1 MRFHVFMKTKQ
12 FIKNIA
18 INTLLGLSLG
28 HIVKGDI
35 FPNIS
40 TLTST
45 IFICYPNLQVVDAYN
60 ETHHKHP
67 NINTGFFPNLNVI
80 ESRCLVDS
88 FIEQIFLN
96 IQYDYTLMSAAF
108 ADSQNLNLVD
118 LGGSLNIPNN
128 CFENCEQ
135 LKTVWG
141 QCVTSIENNAF
152 YGCPKIDLVYLPK
165 VQIIATTAFINANIR
180 HIIVPKIF
188 IKTVK
193 HQNPKAQVLSAEKYT
208 PHDVLGLVELLKT
221 N

>member
-12 FIKNIA
+12 FIKTIA
-18 INTLLGLSLG
+18 INTLLGLSFG
-28 HIVKGDI
+28 PIVKGDV
-35 FPNIS
+35 FRNIS

-45 IFICYPNLQVVDAYN
+45 IFSHYPNFKIID
-60 ETHHKHP
+60 THNDHP
-67 NINTGFFPNLNVI
+67 NVATAFLPNLNTI
-80 ESRCLVDS
+80 ASRCLVDS

-118 LGGSLNIPNN
+118 LGGTLNIPNH

-135 LKTVWG
+135 LKIVWG

-180 HIIVPKIF
+180 RIIVPKIF

-208 PHDVLGLVELLKT
+208 PHDVLGLVEPLKT